1 MRRFVAIALSS
12 TLILQ
17 VGPLMAAPAGPGT
30 SAGGVRAPVATG
42 VITGTVLS
50 SAGQTL
56 PNYTVRLRNIQTG
69 QLVGTTKTD
78 PAGRFSFPGLS
89 PANYIVEVVNPG
101 GAIVGSSAVVAVAA
115 GTSDAVTVTATAT
128 TDRRRAAAA
137 AGGGISRVLVVTTV
151 AAAAGIAGVVMLR
164 GDASPSR

>member
-17 VGPLMAAPAGPGT
+17 VATLRAAPAGPGT
-30 SAGGVRAPVATG
+30 SAGGVQAPVATG
-42 VITGTVLS
+42 VITGTVLG

-56 PNYTVRLRNIQTG
+56 PNYTVRVRNIQTG
-69 QLVGTTKTD
+69 RIVGTTKSD

-101 GAIVGSSAVVAVAA
+101 GAIVGSSALVAVAA
-115 GTSDAVTVTATAT
+115 GTTDVVTISATAT
-128 TDRRRAAAA
+128 TDRRRAAA
-137 AGGGISRVLVVTTV
+137 GGGVSRVLVVTTV
-151 AAAAGIAGVVMLR
+151 GAAAGIAGVVMLR
-164 GDASPSR
+164 GDASPAR